1 MVSSIKPSAATTS
14 ATDAGTSTAR
24 KLVIFVAILI
34 LVAAVVAVTL
44 LRSGRDKVTVQ
55 TVRAARQD
63 IAAVVTASG
72 EITPKTYADIS
83 PNNVGQITDL
93 YVQEGDRVHKGE
105 LLAKLWNVQQ
115 AAQVAGMQASIKTGQ
130 VNLQAQEAAVGTAQ
144 ANLASSTALLAQ
156 ATQNWQRSQALY
168 KDQLLARSDY
178 QSQEAAYKTAVAQV
192 QVSQAAL
199 KQSQAQV
206 ASQQAQIQQ
215 AQSNLRSASDA
226 LTRTEFTS
234 PLDGIVTYLPVHV
247 GDTVVMGIQNSP
259 GSVLMRV
266 ADMSV
271 VTAEVQVDETDI
283 ANVRPGQPA
292 TVTIDAFGDQKF
304 PAHVTEV
311 GDTAILRSTG
321 AAASSNGADA
331 QQAKDFKVVVQLDS
345 PPADIRPGL
354 SSTANITTATAANA
368 LAVPLQAV
376 VERDPSQLTPPN
388 PNAPPVP
395 QPVKAKKEQPI
406 QGIFV
411 VDPSTQTAN
420 FVPVA
425 TGITGVDHIQ
435 VLTGLKPGQEVVTGP
450 YSALRT
456 LANHAKVKVDNS
468 VAAIA
473 ASAAPSN

>member
-1 MVSSIKPSAATTS
+1 TFFLMSTGKKLIIFAVMV
-14 ATDAGTSTAR
+14 
-24 KLVIFVAILI
+24 LVLGGVI
-34 LVAAVVAVTL
+34 AVSL
-44 LRSGRDKVTVQ
+44 SQSGRDRTVVQ
-55 TVRAARQD
+55 TAVAAKQD
-63 IAAVVTASG
+63 LSAIVTASG

-130 VNLQAQEAAVGTAQ
+130 ANLQAQEAAVGTAQ

-283 ANVRPGQPA
+283 ASVKVGQPA
-292 TVTIDAFGDQKF
+292 TVTIDAFGDTIF
-304 PAHVTEV
+304 PARVTEV

-321 AAASSNGADA
+321 AAASSSGSDA
-331 QQAKDFKVVVQLDS
+331 QQAKDFKVV
-345 PPADIRPGL
+345 
-354 SSTANITTATAANA
+354 
-368 LAVPLQAV
+368 
-376 VERDPSQLTPPN
+376 
-388 PNAPPVP
+388 
-395 QPVKAKKEQPI
+395 
-406 QGIFV
+406 
-411 VDPSTQTAN
+411 
-420 FVPVA
+420 
-425 TGITGVDHIQ
+425 
-435 VLTGLKPGQEVVTGP
+435 
-450 YSALRT
+450 
-456 LANHAKVKVDNS
+456 
-468 VAAIA
+468 
-473 ASAAPSN
+473 